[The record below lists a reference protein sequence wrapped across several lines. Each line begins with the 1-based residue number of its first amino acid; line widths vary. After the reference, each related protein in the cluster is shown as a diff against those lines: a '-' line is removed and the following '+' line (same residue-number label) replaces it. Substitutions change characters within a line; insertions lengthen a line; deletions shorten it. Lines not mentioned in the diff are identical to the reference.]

1 MTTFLLAVQIVIVL
15 SLVGI
20 ILLQKNGSDSL
31 AGLSGGGHNVLSGR
45 STTNILTKATI
56 ILAIC
61 FIFNSLII
69 AKLVN
74 TSHKTNKSLIESI
87 APESNKNK
95 KLEVLDVTE

>member
-15 SLVGI
+15 SLIGI
-20 ILLQKNGSDSL
+20 ILLQKNGADSL

-74 TSHKTNKSLIESI
+74 SSHKANKNLIESI
-87 APESNKNK
+87 APESKDK
-95 KLEVLDVTE
+95 RLEVLDVTE